1 MERHAPAK
9 EIEFDNHTYHYL
21 RNKAN
26 VLLYTGYSPRNN
38 YDNVLLVVQHDPE
51 KNTYYVLF
59 MIKYVIAQSL
69 WDDVDD
75 DKFFDTIPLDNIDRM
90 AKPSK

>member
-9 EIEFDNHTYHYL
+9 EIEFDNHTYYYL
-21 RNKAN
+21 RNKTN
-26 VLLYTGYSPRNN
+26 VLLYTGRSPRNN
-38 YDNVLLVVQHDPE
+38 YDNVLLVVQHNPE

-59 MIKYVIAQSL
+59 MIKYVIEQSF
-69 WDDVDD
+69 WDDVAD
-75 DKFFDTIPLDNIDRM
+75 DKFFDTIPLDNINRM